1 MSKKNVPDYLEAKS
15 GSHGNHYL
23 IDGEVYDFSE
33 WKFRHP
39 GGAQFFEVAYG
50 RDISPVVHA
59 YHKNPAVLKL
69 LLPQYKVDMKGKNP
83 VDIIDNFMNV
93 PKFILPPGFEAVRDV
108 PTYDW
113 SKGFL
118 PSVQEKI
125 LKPDMQKKIKRAD
138 LMFDLSAVVLLLVH
152 VAVAFPVVYY
162 KLLPV
167 WLLVIIMVITRTSL
181 AGVGH
186 YHCHRAKNGTTD
198 WGEVLFDIQYVGA
211 SVILS
216 DGHVMLHHIYTETP
230 ADVKRTVFNYMLT
243 LPRIVRIP
251 IFTLQKFSEYFSGHL
266 LRFYGSVRHNEERNS
281 KLKVFQFT
289 VLRFYMVAE
298 MFWAFY
304 CGQALMWCLQFFF
317 TVWLNMFQI
326 VASHDFELERESHD
340 YTGLDWGIFQIQNAL
355 DTYITGCM
363 HIDIFLS
370 AGLSCHRVHHVL
382 PYQQSGFANIASQPI
397 VMETCKEFGVDW
409 EPRRNLLLNR
419 VLPLAGH
426 YFFAPAQMPAIPSP
440 VLVGGPGVKGFVLEH
455 LQPKV
460 LGKAIWN
467 VVLGFTGATI

>member
-1 MSKKNVPDYLEAKS
+1 M
-15 GSHGNHYL
+15 G
-23 IDGEVYDFSE
+23 
-33 WKFRHP
+33 
-39 GGAQFFEVAYG
+39 
-50 RDISPVVHA
+50 
-59 YHKNPAVLKL
+59 KL

-230 ADVKRTVFNYMLT
+230 ADVKNRFQLHAHAASY
-243 LPRIVRIP
+243 RSHSH
-251 IFTLQKFSEYFSGHL
+251 FYFA
-266 LRFYGSVRHNEERNS
+266 E
-281 KLKVFQFT
+281 
-289 VLRFYMVAE
+289 VLRV
-298 MFWAFY
+298 
-304 CGQALMWCLQFFF
+304 
-317 TVWLNMFQI
+317 
-326 VASHDFELERESHD
+326 
-340 YTGLDWGIFQIQNAL
+340 
-355 DTYITGCM
+355 
-363 HIDIFLS
+363 
-370 AGLSCHRVHHVL
+370 
-382 PYQQSGFANIASQPI
+382 
-397 VMETCKEFGVDW
+397 
-409 EPRRNLLLNR
+409 
-419 VLPLAGH
+419 
-426 YFFAPAQMPAIPSP
+426 
-440 VLVGGPGVKGFVLEH
+440 
-455 LQPKV
+455 
-460 LGKAIWN
+460 
-467 VVLGFTGATI
+467 